1 MGKGKV
7 LKSKRTSYGLV
18 EIRESGVL
26 GWYALYINGDLKA
39 QSADLSFIQRE
50 YDKY

>member
-7 LKSKRTSYGLV
+7 LKSKRTSNGLI

-26 GWYALYINGDLKA
+26 GWHALFINGELKA
-39 QSADLSFIQRE
+39 QSADHGFIRRE